1 VKQILLIF
9 RKDAIRH
16 WPEILIS
23 LILMGIYAHWAL
35 HPGLPAAMAFSFTGM
50 FLRQEFI
57 VPLLVLFWSFLT
69 VRVVHGESLVGDRQ
83 WWVTK
88 PYVWWKLLAAKVS
101 FLLAFVGLPLF
112 LLQLYLLRNSGFPIL
127 PHIGGVLRMQL
138 ILATILF
145 LPSIALGSLTRSLAQ
160 ALLGAVI
167 VLLGAIAVS
176 YLMAKV
182 PSGEMSSAAE
192 TADAATT
199 FLLEASIL
207 VVAIWQYARRRTLYA
222 RGVVFG
228 AYAAVVLIGVLT
240 PYEKYVEKKY
250 PLVDEREPP
259 AHFAV
264 LPPNLDTGKNGRS
277 PDFIPDVYLYLSL
290 AVSDVAPGRMVL
302 VNGIKVTIDLP
313 DGHSWSP
320 GWKGQWLTIWPEDD
334 RESLSYEVT
343 RKDYER
349 YKTSTVRLH
358 LELAL
363 TEYQAIANRQLLL
376 GQGKFSDAAL
386 GVCQLDPLNHSAI
399 QCVRP
404 LRQPGLVADF
414 DPSGA
419 NCAMAESDEAVP
431 ELDSSHAW
439 LPPIGDSF
447 VSGINPVIDY
457 SISFSAKTQRSYLPQ
472 DNSPRKPRVVHLCP
486 GATVSLARPQERRKV
501 RVKFEID
508 GVRLQDLRNSIL

>member
-1 VKQILLIF
+1 MKQILLIF

-23 LILMGIYAHWAL
+23 LALLGIYAYWEL
-35 HPGLPAAMAFSFTGM
+35 HPKMPTASYSFTGI
-50 FLRQEFI
+50 FLREEFI
-57 VPLLVLFWSFLT
+57 APVLVFLWSFLT

-88 PYVWWKLLAAKVS
+88 PYVWWKLLAAKVL

-112 LLQLYLLRNSGFPIL
+112 LVQLYLLHNSGFPIL

-167 VLLGAIAVS
+167 VLLGAIAAS
-176 YLMAKV
+176 YLIAQV
-182 PSGEMSSAAE
+182 PSSAMSSTAE
-192 TADAATT
+192 TPDAVQTLLLVASIWVAAT
-199 FLLEASIL
+199 
-207 VVAIWQYARRRTLYA
+207 WQYARRKTWYT
-222 RGVVFG
+222 RGLLFG
-228 AYAAVVLIGVLT
+228 AYAAIVLISVLT
-240 PYEKYVEKKY
+240 PYQKYVEKKY
-250 PLVDEREPP
+250 PLVDEREAP
-259 AHFAV
+259 AHFAI
-264 LPPNLDTGKNGRS
+264 LSPNMDTGKNRRS
-277 PDFIPDVYLYLSL
+277 LDFISDVSLYLSL

-302 VNGIKVTIDLP
+302 VNGIKATIDLP

-334 RESLSYEVT
+334 GESLLYEVT

-349 YKTSTVRLH
+349 FKTSTVRLR

-363 TEYQAIANRQLLL
+363 TEYQAIAKRQSLL

-399 QCVRP
+399 KCVRP
-404 LRQPGLVADF
+404 FRPPGLMADF

-419 NCAMAESDEAVP
+419 NCAMAESDEEVP
-431 ELDSSHAW
+431 ELDLSHAW

-447 VSGINPVIDY
+447 VSGINPVTDF
-457 SISFSAKTQRSYLPQ
+457 SISFLAKTKRSYLPQ
-472 DNSPRKPRVVHLCP
+472 DTSPRKLRVVHLCP
-486 GATVSLARPQERRKV
+486 GAAVSLARPLEGRKV
-501 RVKFEID
+501 RVKLEID
-508 GVRLQDLRNSIL
+508 GVRLQDFTGSLRD